1 MSRRP
6 TALVLWAALALLA
19 PACAA
24 GDTAADAAD
33 AADDANSAGGAG
45 DAPEGGEPGQ
55 DPAGEPI
62 VVGSTLS
69 LTGPLA
75 PTATIHKVAGELFVE
90 RLNAA
95 GGLLGRPV
103 EWRVLDDE
111 SLPDR
116 SAGLYERLITE
127 EQVDLVMAPYGTG
140 ATTAAM
146 AIVERHGY
154 VFPQHTGS
162 LTYAY
167 DYDCQFP
174 TWATGRNPNETTPT
188 TLFEALAASGAEPET
203 VAFVTNQ
210 FPGTMFVSYGE
221 PDTDDVGAVGLAA
234 ERGYEVVLDIQF
246 PTNISD
252 WGPIAAQVRDA
263 DADLVYLG
271 GIGLDAPN
279 LLTALQQLD
288 YRPEQLFVTWPAP
301 GPLLQLG
308 ETGEGVLSMTL
319 FEPNA
324 PQASDPQVREVVE
337 AFEEASREAGLPY
350 TGLETQAAASWTAW
364 ETLVAGVEGAGTID
378 HDAICAHLLEAGVD
392 STMLGQIA
400 FDPEQNN
407 YYGDLQAIKQVQDGA
422 WVIVHPEETASA
434 PLHTP

>member
-1 MSRRP
+1 MRQPRS
-6 TALVLWAALALLA
+6 TLVTLWAALALLA
-19 PACAA
+19 SACAA
-24 GDTAADAAD
+24 GDSAADAES
-33 AADDANSAGGAG
+33 AASESGG
-45 DAPEGGEPGQ
+45 PEPGTS
-55 DPAGEPI
+55 GEPI

-75 PTATIHKVAGELFVE
+75 PTATIHKVAGDLFVE

-116 SAGLYERLITE
+116 SAALYERLITE
-127 EQVDLVMAPYGTG
+127 DQVDLVMGPYGTG

-146 AIVERHGY
+146 AVVERHRY

-174 TWATGRNPNETTPT
+174 TWATGLQPNETTPA
-188 TLFEALAASGAEPET
+188 TLFDALAAAGAEPET

-221 PDTDDVGAVGLAA
+221 PDTDDTGAVELAA

-246 PTNISD
+246 PTTISD

-263 DADLVYLG
+263 DADLVYVG

-279 LLTALQQLD
+279 LLTALQQLR
-288 YRPEQLFVTWPAP
+288 YQPEQLFVTWPAP

-308 ETGEGVLSMTL
+308 ELGEGVLSMTL
-319 FEPNA
+319 FEPDV
-324 PQASDPQVREVVE
+324 PQASQQQVGEIIE
-337 AFEEASREAGLPY
+337 AFDEASQEAGLPY

-364 ETLVAGVEGAGTID
+364 ETLAAGVEGVGGLEQE
-378 HDAICAHLLEAGVD
+378 AICEHLQEAGVD
-392 STMLGQIA
+392 STLLGRIE

-407 YYGDLQAIKQVQDGA
+407 YYGDLQSIKQVQDGD
-422 WVIVHPEETASA
+422 WVVVHPPEAASA
-434 PLHTP
+434 ELRTP